1 MHQPTDQAAAHTQ
14 ACDVVHAHA
23 HRQADD
29 GSIRQVHNRNVQVTV
44 AARQCTQA
52 TSAIRVQQK
61 RRAFTLLALTA
72 SLINVC
78 SLLRHSRA
86 CVSTARADF
95 FIAVTTHRHQVVPTD
110 RRATKL
116 PGLNCTT
123 NLVVPCMPIG
133 GRHAA
138 SSPQG
143 IHKARSTHR
152 ARCKHSNKCTNAA
165 IPCCCTSNECWDVVP
180 ASPGM
185 NSSSSTRYLSSPRWP
200 RRSIV
205 NA

>member
-1 MHQPTDQAAAHTQ
+1 MMHQPTDQAAAHTQ

-72 SLINVC
+72 SLINDC

-116 PGLNCTT
+116 PGLNKLY
-123 NLVVPCMPIG
+123 NELGSSM
-133 GRHAA
+133 HADRR
-138 SSPQG
+138 Q
-143 IHKARSTHR
+143 ARSFIT
-152 ARCKHSNKCTNAA
+152 ARYSQGK
-165 IPCCCTSNECWDVVP
+165 ID
-180 ASPGM
+180 
-185 NSSSSTRYLSSPRWP
+185 SSSKMQ
-200 RRSIV
+200 
-205 NA
+205 AFE